1 MQTTL
6 IVTPQALATQ
16 WAEEIALHAPSLK
29 VLKYDGW
36 YKIGVPILPDSD
48 GNDSQGLGKRKRAQ
62 EIMKAR
68 KKGKTVGLRKDQMD
82 VEDEDDIDYTLD
94 WCRYINQF
102 DICITTY
109 NVLQQDLGVARAPVV
124 RPRREVGTYSNLRSS
139 RSPLVMS
146 EWFRVIMDE
155 VQMVGGGKAE

>member
-1 MQTTL
+1 ML
-6 IVTPQALATQ
+6 R
-16 WAEEIALHAPSLK
+16 
-29 VLKYDGW
+29 YDGW
-36 YKIGVPILPDSD
+36 HRVGVPITPDCD
-48 GNDSQGLGKRKRAQ
+48 GNEQKVLGKRKR
-62 EIMKAR
+62 KR
-68 KKGKTVGLRKDQMD
+68 DSGKSNKKGRTFDLRPDR
-82 VEDEDDIDYTLD
+82 EDSESDDGIDHSLD

-124 RPRREVGTYSNLRSS
+124 RPRREVGTYSNLRGS

-146 EWFRVIMDE
+146 EWYRVVMDE